1 LSSADVALRPAAGSD
16 ARDIARIMRAA
27 LGSFAWMPTVH
38 TPDEDLAFISG
49 TVLPLQRVTVAETGE
64 GIVGFI
70 AVHGDWVE
78 QLYIDPAWT
87 GRGIGSRLLTQAT
100 AGMTE
105 VKLHCFQ
112 ANSGARRFYERHGF
126 TAAKFSDGSEN
137 EERLPDIQYLRRS

>member
-1 LSSADVALRPAAGSD
+1 MSSADVALRPATGSD

-38 TPDEDLAFISG
+38 TPDEDLAFISR
-49 TVLPLQRVTVAETGE
+49 TVLPRQCVTVAEAGE

-70 AVHGDWVE
+70 AIQGEWVE

-87 GRGIGSRLLTQAT
+87 GRGIGSRLLGLAT

-126 TAAKFSDGSEN
+126 TAAKFGDGSGN
-137 EERLPDIQYLRRS
+137 EEKLPDIRYLRRS